1 MLTDLERVYDLHIY
15 TMGDRVYAHEMA
27 SLLDVSGRL
36 FKNKIVSRDD
46 SSVETVKDL
55 KLLLGA
61 EDMALVVDDTLG
73 ALLASLPCARSAN
86 DIAVVQRCIA
96 EVRADC
102 AENIIHVDRYP
113 KDHYPKDPA
122 HC

>member
-86 DIAVVQRCIA
+86 DITVV
-96 EVRADC
+96 
-102 AENIIHVDRYP
+102 
-113 KDHYPKDPA
+113 
-122 HC
+122 